1 MLTPSQ
7 AASWFK
13 KKPAEEVTKLLKS
26 VEKAIRHLKQK
37 QEEQKGKAE
46 ETAYL
51 IQKLEQDQE
60 DLKQESRKK
69 SDIDIE
75 IDKEQ
80 IKAIKK
86 RVRKAYSLHSRRKR
100 LFYNATES
108 SYRKIAPVFGKKA
121 PARTNI
127 KGAIEAEREN
137 LERRAER
144 AKACAQSKE
153 TTQAQ
158 SSASIDAANTAEPE
172 AEQGMMASA
181 AAYIS
186 SWMPG
191 APTETPAPK
200 HETTT
205 KPEKEPEDPPQ
216 QPSSTSDQSEAADE
230 PKKQE
235 TPKKVSDL
243 DAAVVEEDKESQ
255 EEDTP
260 SSKPEENKQQ
270 QSWTGWLL
278 GRP

>member
-1 MLTPSQ
+1 MATLS
-7 AASWFK
+7 K
-13 KKPAEEVTKLLKS
+13 D
-26 VEKAIRHLKQK
+26 VEKAIKHLKQK
-37 QEEQKGKAE
+37 QKEQKGKAD

-60 DLKQESRKK
+60 DLKQERREK
-69 SDIDIE
+69 SDIE

-127 KGAIEAEREN
+127 KGAIEAERDN
-137 LERRAER
+137 LERQAEETKAR
-144 AKACAQSKE
+144 AKSKE
-153 TTQAQ
+153 ATQTKP
-158 SSASIDAANTAEPE
+158 SASIDAANTAAPE

-205 KPEKEPEDPPQ
+205 KPEKKAEPPPQ
-216 QPSSTSDQSEAADE
+216 KPSSTPDQPEDADE

-235 TPKKVSDL
+235 TPKKASDL
-243 DAAVVEEDKESQ
+243 DATVVEEDKESQ
-255 EEDTP
+255 DEDTA
-260 SSKPEENKQQ
+260 SAKPEDSKTEPSFTKK
-270 QSWTGWLL
+270 WFGW
-278 GRP
+278 G